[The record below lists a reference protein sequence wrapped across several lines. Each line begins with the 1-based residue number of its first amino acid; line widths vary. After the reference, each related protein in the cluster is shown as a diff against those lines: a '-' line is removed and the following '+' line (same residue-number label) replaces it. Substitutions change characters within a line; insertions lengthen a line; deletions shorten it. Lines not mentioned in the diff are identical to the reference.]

1 MKMTEEY
8 RRTLDEDKRERAMER
23 ELGIKHPIP
32 VEHRFVVITEE
43 DGQQKFI
50 EAQPMPNFMAAVIE
64 AAAGIFIV
72 TLLLA
77 IWHVTV

>member
-43 DGQQKFI
+43 PTATIASDLSKYI
-50 EAQPMPNFMAAVIE
+50 KTEVK
-64 AAAGIFIV
+64 
-72 TLLLA
+72 
-77 IWHVTV
+77 